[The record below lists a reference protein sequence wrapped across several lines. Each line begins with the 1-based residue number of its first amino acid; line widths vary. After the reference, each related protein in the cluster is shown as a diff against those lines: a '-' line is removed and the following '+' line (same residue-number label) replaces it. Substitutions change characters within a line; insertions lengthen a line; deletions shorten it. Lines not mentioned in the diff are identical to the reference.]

1 MQSEKWLFGIVGV
14 LLGIGGTLFAM
25 HFLIAANAYDPTS
38 MYRVEAAGTN
48 VSCLS
53 VASVQAV
60 CNVSR
65 EIIDMQS
72 YLSYDKGYKE
82 AEARCNS

>member
-1 MQSEKWLFGIVGV
+1 MKWLFGVIGLV
-14 LLGIGGTLFAM
+14 LGIGGTLFAM

-65 EIIDMQS
+65 EIIDMQAYVS
-72 YLSYDKGYKE
+72 YNKGYKDAKAGCE
-82 AEARCNS
+82 T